1 MQHSFSPHLVLPF
14 FLIIICSSLVSVK
27 SFQSLFELPQFLQPF
42 ENWVSSNKVS
52 VNDHGAKGDGV
63 TDDTKAFI
71 DAWELAC
78 SFHSRTTLEIPEGK
92 VYLIGQ
98 IDFGGPCRSKLTLSV
113 SGTIAAPEDPHF
125 WDGLNPR
132 KWLYFHGVD
141 HLVIKGNGTINGMGM
156 KWWEQSCKCNPDN
169 PCRHAPTAITFH
181 RCNNLKV
188 HDLTI
193 LNSQQIHMAFTN
205 CYDVK
210 ASGLKV
216 MAPQNSPN
224 TDGIHISSSKHV
236 QVIDSE
242 IATGDDCISI
252 VGNTSFVRIKD
263 ITCGPGHGVSIG
275 SLGKYNS
282 CSQVYDVMVDGA
294 KIFNTENGVRIKT
307 WQTLSVK
314 VDRVSFIGIVGTS
327 ATEEAI
333 RFACSDSFPCE
344 SIRLANIQLSYP
356 DGDTTSYCWNAFGS
370 SSGLVY
376 PSPCFSYGEHI
387 IEQSILSRTTLHSI
401 T

>member
-1 MQHSFSPHLVLPF
+1 M
-14 FLIIICSSLVSVK
+14 
-27 SFQSLFELPQFLQPF
+27 
-42 ENWVSSNKVS
+42 
-52 VNDHGAKGDGV
+52 NDRGAKGDGV

-113 SGTIAAPEDPHF
+113 SGTIVAPEDPHF

-156 KWWEQSCKCNPDN
+156 KWWEQSCKHNPDN

-188 HDLTI
+188 QDLTI

-242 IATGDDCISI
+242 IGTGDDCISI
-252 VGNTSFVRIKD
+252 VGNTSFVQIKD

-275 SLGKYNS
+275 SLGQYNS

-294 KIFNTENGVRIKT
+294 KIFNTENGLRIKT
-307 WQTLSVK
+307 WQGGSGFVRKINFWNVWMSNVSNPIIIDQYYCDSPFQCPNQTLSVK

-344 SIRLANIQLSYP
+344 SIRLADIQLFYP

-376 PSPCFSYGEHI
+376 PASCFSYDERI
-387 IEQSILSRTTLHSI
+387 IEQNILSRTTLHSI

>member
-1 MQHSFSPHLVLPF
+1 MKTLESFPSSTNPLQHFSIDASDLLDKWEKPVLV
-14 FLIIICSSLVSVK
+14 CVK
-27 SFQSLFELPQFLQPF
+27 SVQSLFELPQFLQSF

-63 TDDTKAFI
+63 TDDTKALI
-71 DAWELAC
+71 NAWEVAC
-78 SFHSRTTLEIPEGK
+78 SFHSRTTLEIPGGK

-98 IDFGGPCRSKLTLSV
+98 VDFGEHCRSKLTLIYYDIKDLI
-113 SGTIAAPEDPHF
+113 TIVAPEDPHF
-125 WDGLNPR
+125 WDGSNPR

-156 KWWEQSCKCNPDN
+156 KWWEQSCKRNPDN

-216 MAPQNSPN
+216 MAPQNSSN
-224 TDGIHISSSKHV
+224 TDGIHISLSKHV

-242 IATGDDCISI
+242 IG
-252 VGNTSFVRIKD
+252 
-263 ITCGPGHGVSIG
+263 TC
-275 SLGKYNS
+275 
-282 CSQVYDVMVDGA
+282 
-294 KIFNTENGVRIKT
+294 T
-307 WQTLSVK
+307 
-314 VDRVSFIGIVGTS
+314 
-327 ATEEAI
+327 
-333 RFACSDSFPCE
+333 
-344 SIRLANIQLSYP
+344 
-356 DGDTTSYCWNAFGS
+356 
-370 SSGLVY
+370 
-376 PSPCFSYGEHI
+376 
-387 IEQSILSRTTLHSI
+387 
-401 T
+401 